1 MEKTM
6 RRKLISFRPRSGGA
20 GGCYFKVHVEQE
32 SGRTLFAR
40 RKLLSWIWFKNPGR
54 RWNAWPWSGS
64 TRPVSEDVS
73 QRMLDHVLERIGW
86 PFPEGLGQRW

>member
-1 MEKTM
+1 M

-40 RKLLSWIWFKNPGR
+40 RFLLAQVAAGRKNPGR

-73 QRMLDHVLERIGW
+73 QHLLDHVLERIGW
-86 PFPEGLGQRW
+86 PFPEGLSQRW